1 MKQSRYMSGFGL
13 SLLIFSLA
21 LSGPSFEIS
30 SYAQSTQEE
39 VSPKFTAAAAYKKKC
54 SSCHDH
60 GVMGAPKPGHQ
71 RFSKDIVTLV
81 TNAINGIGRMP
92 ARGHAS
98 FLSDAEVRSI
108 VEYMVRAQE

>member
-1 MKQSRYMSGFGL
+1 MKQSRYISGFGL
-13 SLLIFSLA
+13 SLLFFSLA
-21 LSGPSFEIS
+21 LSGPAF
-30 SYAQSTQEE
+30 AQSTQKE
-39 VSPKFTAAAAYKKKC
+39 VALKFSAAATYKKNC

-60 GVMGAPKPGHQ
+60 GVMDAPKPGHQ
-71 RFSKDIVTLV
+71 RFSKDIESLV

-92 ARGHAS
+92 ARGYAS